1 MLKDKMKVL
10 VKELENE
17 FFNYV
22 KDIYEH
28 PEIGNLEFRTSKLE
42 ANILEKYGFEVIYPY
57 YLETAFKGIYQA
69 KKEGPTIAFLCEYDA
84 LPEVGHGCGHNLIGI
99 TSILAATLLKS
110 VIDEIGGKIYVFGC
124 PAEENFGGKVKLANE
139 GCFDDCDVALML
151 HPSDKNGLGG
161 RSLSII
167 PYKFEFYGK
176 SAHGCRPYNGHSALD
191 GVVLL
196 YQSISM
202 LRQFIKPG
210 SFIHGIIKDGGKA
223 ANVIPEYASMEYYF
237 RAPTYDYCN
246 YIKDEALLRAHN
258 IAKMCHLEIKETI
271 YEEIYKDK
279 KINYTLAKAL
289 KKAFNDCDIFDVCE
303 VNETPNGSTD
313 VGAVS
318 YKCPTIEGN
327 IKICDSNINGHSK
340 EFALK
345 TISCEGRIA
354 LTKGALVLAN
364 LAYDL
369 ICDKELLLKVKEEF
383 LNA

>member
-69 KKEGPTIAFLCEYDA
+69 KKAGPTIAFLCEYDA

-210 SFIHGIIKDGGKA
+210 SFIHGIIKD
-223 ANVIPEYASMEYYF
+223 
-237 RAPTYDYCN
+237 
-246 YIKDEALLRAHN
+246 EALLRAHN

-369 ICDKELLLKVKEEF
+369 SCDKELLLKVKEEF